1 MLKKD
6 LESIKELNRPYYRNV
21 FKIKWNELSIKEKQ
35 DLMMSYIDT
44 IEVIKT
50 DKDIKIKN
58 INFRKTFIEEY
69 ANLFNNGGT
78 NRYQEIEVNGEIRQV
93 EISKPMTRT
102 EVINYIK
109 KLQIKFPAIDYQE
122 IQKEKYN
129 DSKFYL
135 RYERE
140 NILNEPLKLIPI
152 LNKKGINDIT
162 HYGIIEV
169 PVLPSTIIKI

>member
-1 MLKKD
+1 MIEIDEFNEDKNYLNSRIKDIETKIKEEQELEQYNFTFEDIMLKRD
-6 LESIKELNRPYYRNV
+6 LASIKELNSPYYRNM

-69 ANLFNNGGT
+69 ANLFNNGGI

-93 EISKPMTRT
+93 EISKPMTRN
-102 EVINYIK
+102 EVMSYKRNYRLNFLQLITKKYKKKNIMIINFI
-109 KLQIKFPAIDYQE
+109 
-122 IQKEKYN
+122 
-129 DSKFYL
+129 
-135 RYERE
+135 
-140 NILNEPLKLIPI
+140 
-152 LNKKGINDIT
+152 
-162 HYGIIEV
+162 
-169 PVLPSTIIKI
+169 